1 MSAWACPRK
10 QSLWVH
16 RTYWTMQNDQNIRIN
31 PVHILLL
38 TRVCMVACTFACT
51 VMLNVWQEEVCG
63 SELLLSLMWR
73 FLVVLDSGCTQRTFI
88 VCMYLH
94 LQRDVDSVR
103 SIRARELRILLVVA
117 DEIFPYPGV
126 SYFSMFSCSK
136 ILLASVA
143 SYKYIHPVGDSQH
156 SGDSREAE
164 SVSTT
169 PLRCTFTLLR
179 TDGHG
184 VEAVKL
190 VTYNCISNFFARLN
204 AHQKEGAK
212 QAVCGNKFMSKYC
225 ECMACIEVCAYF
237 IWHACLHSCMHFCMH
252 SYLKECARRNCFFR
266 WCEGFWLW

>member
-1 MSAWACPRK
+1 MSAWTCPRE

-63 SELLLSLMWR
+63 SELLLSLMRR
-73 FLVVLDSGCTQRTFI
+73 FLVELDLDCTQHTFI
-88 VCMYLH
+88 VCMHLY
-94 LQRDVDSVR
+94 LQRDMDSVR

-136 ILLASVA
+136 ILIASLA

-156 SGDSREAE
+156 SRDSREAK
-164 SVSTT
+164 SIYTM
-169 PLRCTFTLLR
+169 PLRCTFTLFG

-184 VEAVKL
+184 ANTVKL
-190 VTYNCISNFFARLN
+190 VTYNRTQQFLC
-204 AHQKEGAK
+204 
-212 QAVCGNKFMSKYC
+212 
-225 ECMACIEVCAYF
+225 
-237 IWHACLHSCMHFCMH
+237 
-252 SYLKECARRNCFFR
+252 
-266 WCEGFWLW
+266 